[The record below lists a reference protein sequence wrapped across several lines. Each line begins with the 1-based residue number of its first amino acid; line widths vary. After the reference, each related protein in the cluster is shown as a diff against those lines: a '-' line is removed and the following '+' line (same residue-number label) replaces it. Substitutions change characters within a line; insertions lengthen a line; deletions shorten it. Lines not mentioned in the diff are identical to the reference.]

1 MYVTVHAMNISRCIQ
16 MGFFYD
22 GIDRYS
28 LMPARS
34 PDTATTVSP
43 NDGGF
48 GSGGGLGAVV
58 GGSEA
63 QTIDIGGTM
72 HVVVKQ
78 SDVIEG
84 DTDDLSAPQLR

>member
-1 MYVTVHAMNISRCIQ
+1 MNISRCIQ
-16 MGFFYD
+16 TGFFYD

-43 NDGGF
+43 NDGDFATRLGA
-48 GSGGGLGAVV
+48 GLGAVV
-58 GGSEA
+58 GGSET

-84 DTDDLSAPQLR
+84 DTDDLPAPQLR